1 MAVNERGGGGPQPP
15 DDWGAANAGGPPR
28 RDLAGLP
35 ARVGGLA
42 EGADGERASLALQF
56 ASVVLRWRRLLAAAT
71 FGGGLVALALAFV
84 LPAKYVGTVTFIA
97 EVRPSTQMSSDLAG
111 VAAQFGLGF
120 PGAGRERS
128 PEFYVALARSDR
140 VLRELLTTK
149 FRASSGAADSVSL
162 METLEIRGR
171 GEGQRL
177 ERGVR
182 KLYRR
187 IAPSIDLRSSI
198 ITLEVEMPSP
208 ELAAAVA
215 NWLVRHADTFNR
227 EVRRTQ
233 RRDHRRFVEERLALA
248 QRELSEAESAL
259 RTFLEQ
265 NRRFEQSPT
274 KRFEEDQLARQVNI
288 ANEVYLTLR
297 RELETARIEEH
308 NDVPVLTVV
317 DAAIPP
323 ERPAFPRPTRML
335 IFGMIVG
342 LAGAASYVFLIEY
355 LRLMGSRDP
364 RGRTVVVEQ
373 LRGARS
379 DVRRIARLRRRVPAG
394 D

>member
-1 MAVNERGGGGPQPP
+1 M
-15 DDWGAANAGGPPR
+15 
-28 RDLAGLP
+28 
-35 ARVGGLA
+35 
-42 EGADGERASLALQF
+42 QF
-56 ASVVLRWRRLLAAAT
+56 ASVVLSWRRLLAAAT

-97 EVRPSTQMSSDLAG
+97 EVRPSTQVSSDLAG

-149 FRASSGAADSVSL
+149 FRASNGAADSVSL

-208 ELAAAVA
+208 VLAAAVA

-248 QRELSEAESAL
+248 ERELSEAESAL

-317 DAAIPP
+317 DPAIPP

-379 DVRRIARLRRRVPAG
+379 EVRRIARLRRRVPAG